1 MKRSLIVLVAV
12 LLPAA
17 IFAQAQ
23 GQGQGRD
30 PMRNVNGMLKGFG
43 LTDDQIAQVQTIE
56 KSAREAVR
64 ADFTHIRLVQAQIAE
79 ALLPANPDAQ
89 AINAL
94 IEKKGQFRVEIDKT
108 LMTARIQLKGIM
120 GNDNFAKYESA
131 LKERMRSRFEHRH
144 PMGSL
149 DDLNRPMMQGSPMQG
164 EAPSE
169 N

>member
-23 GQGQGRD
+23 GQGRD
-30 PMRNVNGMLKGFG
+30 LMRNVNGMLKGFG

-64 ADFTHIRLVQAQIAE
+64 VDFTHIRLVQAQIAE

-94 IEKKGQFRVEIDKT
+94 IEKKGQFRVEIDKA
-108 LMTARIQLKGIM
+108 LMAARIQLKGIM

-131 LKERMRSRFEHRH
+131 LKERMRSRFEHRR
-144 PMGSL
+144 PMGSPE
-149 DDLNRPMMQGSPMQG
+149 DLNRPMMQGSPMQG
-164 EAPSE
+164 EAPSSD
-169 N
+169 